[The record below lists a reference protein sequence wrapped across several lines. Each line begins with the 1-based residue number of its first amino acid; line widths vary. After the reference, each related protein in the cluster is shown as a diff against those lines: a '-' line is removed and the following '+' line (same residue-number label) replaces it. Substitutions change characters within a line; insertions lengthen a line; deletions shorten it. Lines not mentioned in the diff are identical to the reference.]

1 MAIGPLEMSTI
12 SRSQDLTTMKHNEV
26 NKNMVDQSFL
36 GQQQTKSTEEMSRQV
51 HNSDNAD
58 WHQHKEDAKEKGRN
72 EYHGD
77 GGRKKGVRLKEGQV
91 LEKPVTQYHGIDLK
105 I

>member
-26 NKNMVDQSFL
+26 NKNFVDQTFL
-36 GQQQTKSTEEMSRQV
+36 GQQQTKSTELMSRQV
-51 HNSDNAD
+51 NNSDNAD
-58 WHQHKEDAKEKGRN
+58 WHNHKEDAKEKGRN
-72 EYHGD
+72 EYQGD
-77 GGRKKGVRLKEGQV
+77 GGRKTSLHLKEGQV
-91 LEKPVTQYHGIDLK
+91 LEKPTAQYHGIDLK